1 MGNFA
6 TTFDT
11 AGHDPIGGQWSDR
24 HFFCPQTY
32 PWSEVMWFGERA
44 ERIDGCPF
52 ESWITPSVNLSPMGR
67 NHVVLIW
74 YCFLFTWKRQ
84 IEISMFYLQ
93 GFCSCAIIIC
103 WFSLILIALGYA
115 GNTLIQ
121 VVPNPGAYLENPDS
135 VDWRNSNH
143 VWYELVSINGKVTAN
158 TSTQRAMS
166 GYIKDILLGTEGK
179 GNG

>member
-1 MGNFA
+1 M
-6 TTFDT
+6 
-11 AGHDPIGGQWSDR
+11 
-24 HFFCPQTY
+24 
-32 PWSEVMWFGERA
+32 
-44 ERIDGCPF
+44 
-52 ESWITPSVNLSPMGR
+52 
-67 NHVVLIW
+67 
-74 YCFLFTWKRQ
+74 
-84 IEISMFYLQ
+84 
-93 GFCSCAIIIC
+93 
-103 WFSLILIALGYA
+103 IALGYA

-143 VWYELVSINGKVTAN
+143 VWYGLVSINGKVAAN